1 MDWLGVQ
8 LQSRYGKHGAVK
20 MQSGDFLHI
29 GHHYVEHGDGSMST
43 DLRHFIAQIEE
54 PKVPSNLSA
63 ILDDEGIAA
72 VQSVAG
78 NLTYASPER
87 PDKCGEIAMVQQSL
101 AVTAS
106 GEPPTNAVL
115 KEAVRVLRE
124 MKATNT
130 LQIWY
135 PLLQNKELRL
145 TIPGDSALRNVDSKY
160 SQQGYMALLED
171 ASTEVGGLSHLLDHS
186 TRRSGRVAPS
196 SLKAEILIAAHISE
210 LGQKLVKWLDEIW
223 FGAETARELRNRQAS
238 VRVRLWTDCYD
249 LFSALGCPRAYAGR
263 DPSLHLFVEGLKEDM
278 RTGLVDEYGWC
289 PTEHMLPDSMTKRMR
304 DRLITAYLQTGRW
317 KPEGYELLTREK
329 MPVPLGS
336 ARARASAAVASESS
350 SSSSSNSVPN
360 FPATAAS
367 ESAAP
372 STFWTCRPGC
382 SNCVNAVAEELYLAS
397 EFPLDGAQ
405 AGKNSVFFTVEETK
419 MGDGSAGPSLAQ
431 VALARTYLAL
441 LTRP

>member
-1 MDWLGVQ
+1 
-8 LQSRYGKHGAVK
+8 
-20 MQSGDFLHI
+20 
-29 GHHYVEHGDGSMST
+29 
-43 DLRHFIAQIEE
+43 
-54 PKVPSNLSA
+54 
-63 ILDDEGIAA
+63 
-72 VQSVAG
+72 
-78 NLTYASPER
+78 
-87 PDKCGEIAMVQQSL
+87 
-101 AVTAS
+101 
-106 GEPPTNAVL
+106 
-115 KEAVRVLRE
+115 
-124 MKATNT
+124 
-130 LQIWY
+130 
-135 PLLQNKELRL
+135 
-145 TIPGDSALRNVDSKY
+145 
-160 SQQGYMALLED
+160 MALLED

-336 ARARASAAVASESS
+336 ARARASAAVASSSSS

-397 EFPLDGAQ
+397 EFPPDGAQ
-405 AGKNSVFFTVEETK
+405 GEKNSIFFTAEETST
-419 MGDGSAGPSLAQ
+419 GSTTAGPSLAQ
-431 VALARTYLAL
+431 IALARTYLAL